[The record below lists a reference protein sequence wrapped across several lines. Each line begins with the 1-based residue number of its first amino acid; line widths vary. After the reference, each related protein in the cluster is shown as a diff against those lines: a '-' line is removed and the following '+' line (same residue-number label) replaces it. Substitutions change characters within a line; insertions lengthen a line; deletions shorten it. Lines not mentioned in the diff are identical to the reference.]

1 MEQPTT
7 RSPET
12 DSDVVVELVRFVI
25 AQPRETWDEILHVL
39 EIIHRLKTIEE
50 ENSTCQSCSS

>member
-7 RSPET
+7 RNPET

-25 AQPRETWDEILHVL
+25 AQPRETWGEILHVL
-39 EIIHRLKTIEE
+39 EIIHRLKAIEE
-50 ENSTCQSCSS
+50 ENGTCQSCSS

>member
-12 DSDVVVELVRFVI
+12 DSDIVVKLVRFVI

-39 EIIHRLKTIEE
+39 EIVHRLKTIEE
-50 ENSTCQSCSS
+50 ESGACQS